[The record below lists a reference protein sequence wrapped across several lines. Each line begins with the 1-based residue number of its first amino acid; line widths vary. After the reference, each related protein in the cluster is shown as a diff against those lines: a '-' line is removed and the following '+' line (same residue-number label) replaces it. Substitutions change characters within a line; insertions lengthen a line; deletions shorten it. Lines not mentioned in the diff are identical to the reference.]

1 MRLFVAVTID
11 ADVIERMSRSIEEL
25 RERVA
30 VRAPRARVR
39 WVPGDQ
45 LHVTVRFI
53 GEANETQADSIA
65 TVLGPSLPLDRFQL
79 VFRGLGVFPERGAP
93 RVFWAGIAAG
103 AEQLAAVEAEV
114 TERLEACGIAPDSRA
129 YRPHVT
135 LARVKDAGGLRVRGL
150 FDGLADRAFGLSP
163 VDAITLFES
172 RQSSDGSVYVPLQ
185 STRLQ

>member
-11 ADVIERMSRSIEEL
+11 GDVIGRMSRSIEEL

-65 TVLGPSLPLDRFQL
+65 TVLAPTLPLDRFQL
-79 VFRGLGVFPERGAP
+79 VFRGLGVFPERGVP

-103 AEQLAAVEAEV
+103 VEQLAAVEAEV

-129 YRPHVT
+129 YRPHIT

-185 STRLQ
+185 STRLE